1 MSPFRRA
8 AAAAALVGTTFA
20 GGAIGAALVGS
31 AGAQSNDSSTTT
43 APSTGSTDSST
54 SSGGAASSTTPEGMR
69 PPRGPHQAN
78 GKTEEALTGDTA
90 DKVKAAALE
99 AVPGGTVDRVE
110 TDAEGVYEAHM
121 TNADGQ
127 RVTVKVDANFKVTGV
142 EEGCGR

>member
-31 AGAQSNDSSTTT
+31 AGAQSTESTTTT
-43 APSTGSTDSST
+43 APSAN
-54 SSGGAASSTTPEGMR
+54 SSGGASSTTPEGVR

-78 GKTEEALTGDTA
+78 GRTEEALTGDTA

-99 AVPGGTVDRVE
+99 AVPGGTVDRLE

>member
-31 AGAQSNDSSTTT
+31 AGAQSTESTTTT
-43 APSTGSTDSST
+43 APISSTDGATSST
-54 SSGGAASSTTPEGMR
+54 ALEGVR

-78 GKTEEALTGDTA
+78 GRTEEALTGDTA

-99 AVPGGTVDRVE
+99 AVPGGTVDRLE

-127 RVTVKVDANFKVTGV
+127 RVTVKVDANFKVTAV